1 VVNNT
6 NHVIVIGAGIAGLA
20 TAYYLIKSGV
30 TVTVCDKGDGND
42 NCSYGNAGLIAP
54 RHIIPLASPGVISQG
69 LRWMFKA
76 ESPFYI
82 KPRLNADL
90 ISWLWKFKNA
100 ATAKHVEESGP
111 VLRDMLL
118 RNQELLI
125 DLEKSESMSI
135 GLQRNG
141 HLSVCETEK
150 GLNNEI
156 TSAEKAKALGVPT
169 QVLSA
174 KEAQEMEPNMQL
186 DIHGA
191 VYYPNDAHLHP
202 GQLMNELK
210 SILKKQGVTFRFNT
224 KVIDIK
230 EKSDGSVDVVSSER
244 QRITGTHVVV
254 CSGTW
259 APDLMKKLDVKL
271 PVQAGKGYSITLKNP
286 SKLPKI
292 NVVLAERKV
301 AITPINGDLRFAG
314 TMEVAGHDTSITAAK
329 INALKKSVLPYF
341 PEYSLEDLDKQPVWV
356 GLRPCSP
363 DGLPFVGKIKS
374 FRNVYVST
382 GHSMVGMSLSFA
394 NGETISQLITEGQA
408 KLSHSLTDP
417 NRYM

>member
-1 VVNNT
+1 MKNNSK
-6 NHVIVIGAGIAGLA
+6 HVLVIGAGIAGLT
-20 TAYYLIKSGV
+20 TAYYLNKKGVSV
-30 TVTVCDKGDGND
+30 TVIDKGDGND

-82 KPRLNADL
+82 KPRLNIDL
-90 ISWLWKFKNA
+90 ITWLWKFKKA
-100 ATAKHVEESGP
+100 ATQQHVDEAGP

-118 RNQELLI
+118 RNQELLFE
-125 DLEKSESMSI
+125 LEKNESMSF
-135 GLQRNG
+135 GLQKNG
-141 HLSVCETEK
+141 HLSICETEK
-150 GLNNEI
+150 GLNGEI
-156 TSAEKAKALGVPT
+156 ASAKKAKALGVPT

-174 KEAQEMEPNMQL
+174 KEAQEMEPNMRL

-202 GQLMNELK
+202 GQLMSQLK
-210 SILKKQGVTFRFNT
+210 SLLKKKGVTFRFNT
-224 KVIDIK
+224 KIVNIK
-230 EKSDGSVDVVSSER
+230 EKSDGTVDIISSDH
-244 QRITGTHVVV
+244 QKLSGTHVVL

-259 APDLMKKLDVKL
+259 APELMKKLNVKL

-286 SKLPKI
+286 SKIPQI
-292 NVVLAERKV
+292 NIVLAERKV
-301 AITPINGDLRFAG
+301 AITPMMGDLRIAG
-314 TMEVAGHDTSITAAK
+314 TMEIAGHDTSVTPAK
-329 INALKKSVLPYF
+329 IAALKKAVLPYF
-341 PEYSLEDLDKQPVWV
+341 PEYSLEDLDAQDVWV

-363 DGLPFVGKIKS
+363 DGMPYVGKIKS
-374 FRNVYVST
+374 YSNIFVST

-394 NGETISQLITEGQA
+394 NGETISELITKGEA
-408 KLSHSLTDP
+408 KLSHPLTDP